1 MAKRLTIFFLV
12 FCAFVMPMEAGIF
25 DSLTNYFR
33 KPALPPPPMVKVLIV
48 HDKSGIVLEVKG
60 KYKIFDPH
68 QENHISTRFIGKRKF
83 IQAISDGI
91 KWGEEFPGVHQI
103 MIVPDE
109 KNTTILVGGIE
120 YRGIIYVYDIGGTIS
135 IVNQVSVED
144 FLSSTLALEYPAPLT
159 EEFLAA
165 VAIAARTDVYFKIE
179 NPANQYWNMNVEP
192 SAYEGV
198 AAVNQTSAIEQAI
211 RATRYMIMSRSE
223 DNPGNI
229 NPFFAQ
235 WKGMKDEKPAVGLVI
250 SQITLQEAEAMAK
263 SGSHAA
269 QILARAFPGM
279 KIELMHYSDE
289 ISSVNK

>member
-1 MAKRLTIFFLV
+1 MAKRLTIFFLA
-12 FCAFVMPMEAGIF
+12 FCALVMPMEAGIF

-33 KPALPPPPMVKVLIV
+33 KPVLPPPPMVKVLIV
-48 HDKSGIVLEVKG
+48 HDKPGIVLEVKG

-68 QENHISTRFIGKRKF
+68 QEEHISTRFIGKRKF
-83 IQAISDGI
+83 IQATSDGI

-120 YRGIIYVYDIGGTIS
+120 YHGTIYVYDIGGTIS

-144 FLSSTLALEYPAPLT
+144 FLSSTLAVEYPTPLT
-159 EEFLAA
+159 EEFLA
-165 VAIAARTDVYFKIE
+165 VVVIAARTDVYFKIE
-179 NPANQYWNMNVEP
+179 NPANQYWNMSVEP
-192 SAYEGV
+192 GDYEGV
-198 AAVNQTSAIEQAI
+198 AAINHTSAIEQAI

-223 DNPGNI
+223 TNPGNI

-235 WKGMKDEKPAVGLVI
+235 WKGIKDEKPAIGLVV

-263 SGSHAA
+263 NGSHAA
-269 QILARAFPGM
+269 QILSKAFPGM

-289 ISSVNK
+289 SSNEKK